1 MQEKDMMNDVLSMVN
16 SSVGKYG
23 DIITQCSNMQLRQT
37 LQQKRNGD
45 EQYQLQLYEIAHQ
58 KGYYK
63 PAAQATPQEVQ
74 EVKSQLTQC

>member
-1 MQEKDMMNDVLSMVN
+1 MQEKDMMNDVLTMVN

-23 DIITQCSNMQLRQT
+23 DIITQCNNQQLRQT

-45 EQYQLQLYEIAHQ
+45 EQYQYQLYEIASQ

-63 PAAQATPQEVQ
+63 PAVQATQEEIQ
-74 EVKSQLTQC
+74 QVKSQLSQC